1 MEKRL
6 INYLASF
13 ILMTISY
20 SQNLDQVKLANEYY
34 LSKDYEKAAD
44 IYKKLSKQKKNL
56 QQIHTNYLNLMINNR
71 MYDNAFNYTKS
82 VIKTFPNVS
91 RYWVDHIYVA
101 SLLPNQKEYKRLKE
115 ELVNFYFQ
123 NPNVL
128 KKISEE
134 FAFRKMHNDA
144 LMFLTYARTQSKD
157 PYIYSL
163 DFAKVY
169 SVLGNLTKMMIEY
182 INFASQQPRHIDYVK
197 SILQELVLEKENQ
210 NILENQ
216 LIDNIQKNPDNL
228 LYNDLL
234 MWLYIQKK
242 DYKSAF
248 IQAKAIDRKSKNKNL
263 SVMQVANVA
272 YDNQSY
278 YDAIKFYNYITVESD
293 NLRIKEKA
301 KFLSLLSQEKIAI
314 NGLSTNK
321 NTLIEVSDA
330 YQNFYEGTSR
340 SNPDRYD
347 ALRNKS
353 RLLAYHLNQ
362 PDSAI
367 KILKTLKNLSGM
379 DKKLLAH
386 VKMDLA
392 NVNMI
397 VGKHWEASLLYSQI
411 EKENNYMSIGYEA
424 KLENARLHYFMNNF
438 NLAKAHLDILKRS
451 TTKTI
456 ANDALEL
463 SLFIETN
470 TIGDSNELAL
480 KQYANISLLMYQ
492 NKFDEAR
499 NKLKFLIDSQ
509 LYHPIRDDC
518 FWLLVKL
525 EKYLGKYDEAINLL
539 NILIREYSDGVL
551 GDDALFMK
559 AQILEKHLNN
569 ASKAKEIYQQFLG
582 DFPGSAYA
590 VEARKRYRLLNMNI
604 D

>member
-1 MEKRL
+1 
-6 INYLASF
+6 
-13 ILMTISY
+13 MTISY

-71 MYDNAFNYTKS
+71 MYDNAFNYTKR

-144 LMFLTYARTQSKD
+144 LIFLTYARTQSKN
-157 PYIYSL
+157 PYMYAL

-169 SVLGNLTKMMIEY
+169 SVLGNSTKMMLEY
-182 INFASQQPRHIDYVK
+182 INFVSQQPRQIDYVK
-197 SILQELVLEKENQ
+197 SILQELILEKENQ

-216 LIDNIQKNPDNL
+216 LINNLQKNPENH

-248 IQAKAIDRKSKNKNL
+248 IQAKAIDRKSKNKSL
-263 SVMQVANVA
+263 SMMQVANVA

-301 KFLSLLSQEKIAI
+301 KFFSLLSQEKIAT
-314 NGLSTNK
+314 NGLFANK

-330 YQNFYEGTSR
+330 YQNFYEFTSS

-367 KILKTLKNLSGM
+367 KILETLKNLLGI
-379 DKKLLAH
+379 DKRSLAH
-386 VKMDLA
+386 VKIDLA

-397 VGKHWEASLLYSQI
+397 VGNYWEASLLYSQI

-451 TTKTI
+451 TTKVI

-463 SLFIETN
+463 SLFIEAN

-499 NKLKFLIDSQ
+499 NKLKFLVDSQ
-509 LYHPIRDDC
+509 LYHPIRDDS
-518 FWLLVKL
+518 FWLLVNL
-525 EKYLGKYDEAINLL
+525 EKHLGKYDEAINFL

-559 AQILEKHLNN
+559 AQILEKHLNS
-569 ASKAKEIYQQFLG
+569 ASEAKEVYQQFLG

-590 VEARKRYRLLNMNI
+590 VEARKRYRLLNMEI
-604 D
+604 DQ